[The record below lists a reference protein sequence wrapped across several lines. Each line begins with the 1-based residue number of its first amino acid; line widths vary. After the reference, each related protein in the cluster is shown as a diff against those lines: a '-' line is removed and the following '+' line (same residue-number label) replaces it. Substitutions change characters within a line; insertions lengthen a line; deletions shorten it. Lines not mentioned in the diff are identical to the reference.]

1 MTWKSHTWPSVL
13 PCVWGIMSRT
23 AGSHVIFNWSSPM
36 DNLARCHA
44 RGVFFFLHADTCAWI
59 LLHPLGNVCWIKTK
73 VSESSVAH
81 KQPTCWNKTT
91 DTHTPRHCYFH
102 ISAWPLIFFCLF
114 FLHPLQ
120 SNIPD
125 PIQPQRIVFILLTVF
140 DIQSEIHGAEMAE
153 MATSVHKQHQQKGYK
168 IFMRLKTRMESTV

>member
-1 MTWKSHTWPSVL
+1 
-13 PCVWGIMSRT
+13 
-23 AGSHVIFNWSSPM
+23 M
-36 DNLARCHA
+36 DNLARCHM
-44 RGVFFFLHADTCAWI
+44 RGVFFLFFARGHMRMN
-59 LLHPLGNVCWIKTK
+59 LLQPLGNVCWIKTK
-73 VSESSVAH
+73 VRESSVAH

-91 DTHTPRHCYFH
+91 DTHSHTPRHCYFH
-102 ISAWPLIFFCLF
+102 ISARPQIFLQ
-114 FLHPLQ
+114 PLQ

-168 IFMRLKTRMESTV
+168 IFMRLKTRMGSTV